1 MTEIAV
7 AFIIAVIVGMG
18 IGGGGFFVIY
28 LTLCLGYNQII
39 AQGTNLLFFL
49 ISALASLAV
58 HARRRRLFLA
68 ELIPIIL
75 ISLPSTVIG
84 ANLANSVDPKIP
96 TVFLGVLLTFSG
108 VLSAIKTVR
117 SFVEEKKAK
126 KDARN

>member
-108 VLSAIKTVR
+108 ILSAIKTVR

-126 KDARN
+126 KDAPN

>member
-75 ISLPSTVIG
+75 T
-84 ANLANSVDPKIP
+84 DE
-96 TVFLGVLLTFSG
+96 LL
-108 VLSAIKTVR
+108 VR
-117 SFVEEKKAK
+117 QNWEL
-126 KDARN
+126 

>member
-58 HARRRRLFLA
+58 HARRRRLFST

-108 VLSAIKTVR
+108 ILSAIKTVR

-126 KDARN
+126 KDSRN

>member
-58 HARRRRLFLA
+58 HARRRRLFSA

-108 VLSAIKTVR
+108 IFSAIKTVR